1 MFMTG
6 PPHRPLSKEAFYA
19 KLASTPAAQLPRVSQ
34 MFDVRYEDGMVDWN
48 GAPLE
53 VGPQVFVS
61 KTSWFNTEAEA
72 VSTLVA
78 IRSIFCQTETHRGS
92 DLVLGGNRA
101 TEASCA

>member
-6 PPHRPLSKEAFYA
+6 PAHRPLSKEAFYA

-53 VGPQVFVS
+53 VSSPSFLLTCV
-61 KTSWFNTEAEA
+61 KLW
-72 VSTLVA
+72 
-78 IRSIFCQTETHRGS
+78 
-92 DLVLGGNRA
+92 
-101 TEASCA
+101 